1 MNDWSAT
8 QYLKF
13 ERERTRAAR
22 DLLAQVEISAP
33 ARVVDIGCGPGNS
46 TELLVQRWP
55 NAQVS
60 GFDTSPDMIEK
71 AKRRLP
77 DVSFSLA
84 DAEAWEPEE
93 PVDVIFANAVF
104 QWMPDHPSLMRRL
117 MGFLK
122 PGGALAVQMPDN
134 RSAPSHRAMDEAAV
148 GLSFSAKLANVG
160 RGILPAPAIYNDVL
174 SPHAAD
180 IDIWHSTYYHQLA
193 GADAIVEWLKGTGLR
208 PYLDL
213 LEPDEQ
219 TLYLENYRRLIA
231 QRYPV
236 QANGKSLLPFP
247 RLFIVAVR

>member
-1 MNDWSAT
+1 MSDWSAT

-22 DLLAQVEISAP
+22 DLLAQIDMADP
-33 ARVVDIGCGPGNS
+33 KRVVDIGCGPGNS

-55 NAQVS
+55 DAQVS

-71 AKRRLP
+71 AKGRLP
-77 DVSFSLA
+77 GVSFSLA
-84 DAEAWEPEE
+84 NAETWAPDQ

-104 QWMPDHPSLMRRL
+104 QWMPDHPSLLRKL

-134 RSAPSHRAMDEAAV
+134 RSGPSHRAMDEAAV
-148 GLSFSAKLANVG
+148 GLPFSDRLANVG
-160 RGILPAPAIYNDVL
+160 RGVLPAPSIYYDLL
-174 SPHAAD
+174 SPHASD
-180 IDIWHSTYYHQLA
+180 VDIWHSIYYHQLA

-247 RLFIVAVR
+247 RLFIVAIR